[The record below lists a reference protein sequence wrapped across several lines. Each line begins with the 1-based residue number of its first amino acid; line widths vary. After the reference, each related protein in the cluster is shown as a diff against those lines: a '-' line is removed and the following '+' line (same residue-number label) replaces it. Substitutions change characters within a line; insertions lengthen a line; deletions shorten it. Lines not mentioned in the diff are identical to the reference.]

1 MGEAPSACAK
11 NGDFMEIFEN
21 SAAHDEKRERDR
33 ADTQGHSLNTQSPE
47 EIGWLTRKMRL
58 SVNRRLIDKNVL
70 GIEGAFKFGFE
81 PHQLDVMELLAN
93 VMQGYAYSAEFKGPR
108 NNQNFRATDLLSV
121 DIDGTMTLD
130 QAVDDPFV
138 AAHGTFIYT
147 TASHTQEEHRF
158 RIGFALERTIED
170 GAEMRAAVR
179 SLILKFGSD
188 PTASEPARIFFGN
201 RNAEVVWLNGGISN
215 NLLDQLIQQGR
226 GADQSD
232 MDFAKRASSRSNWP
246 LPDDQQLVS
255 ANGVTGTLNDFP
267 RSESLY
273 CPRHKDTHP
282 SAFVIVNR
290 NGQKGIHCKACA
302 QSFWPAEARDKYD
315 FYSFEAAARDVKKI
329 PRPAAD
335 IDAFFDWSP
344 GRQELSAA
352 KIRFVEERYL
362 DDFPIS
368 AGATF
373 IKSPKGTGK
382 TQMLKRVLQ
391 REPGR
396 FLLIG
401 HRRTLI
407 RSTCNKLGLD
417 CYLTEDGQQSA
428 VRQDRYGVCL
438 DSLLKIKTDTPY
450 DYILIDESEQVL
462 AHFLSSTI
470 AEKRIPVLH
479 RFIHLI
485 SRAKRVVALDADL
498 SWNSFL
504 RICEWRQKAAVSGQN
519 TILINTFRSPR
530 GTIRM
535 IPTKQQLF
543 AEVHKAVGANKRCF
557 VTANSRAT
565 IERLEAVLRKSYPD
579 MALIAI
585 TSATVKKLDD
595 NVRAFLDD
603 PRLESTKYQVVL
615 ASPSLGTGVDL
626 SFEREQD
633 HFDVVFGL
641 FQPLILTHFDCDQQ
655 LARVRS
661 PREVRVFID
670 PSKFSFETDLEAV
683 TSDALHY
690 EMMGHLIKGYSPE
703 GRVEYH
709 EWRNNDPLFRIA
721 ASVLSSQRASKN
733 DLKANFIE
741 YVRRQGWEVKS
752 ISSNFAAHQAGTVAW
767 AMGTELAQA
776 KAIGRLM
783 EARSMSDE
791 EFEEVSDTLKE
802 DDFVDDSTR
811 ASFTRSFIERFYREN
826 ISPELIDF
834 DDNGHTRRK
843 VRLFEQL
850 IDKRFLELKV
860 KMAFDVFSSES
871 QSPELIANRG
881 VKELFTTALLAKTPY
896 YSLGEFNLD
905 AECRT
910 EDLTEFVD
918 YVRKHAIT
926 FETQFDR
933 PVRADLAE
941 KPISQLR
948 GIFHEIGLGL
958 IKTRTETIGGKK
970 SYLYGIK
977 KEHFDLMVDI
987 AERRRKANHREKQ
1000 PRSASS

>member
-1 MGEAPSACAK
+1 
-11 NGDFMEIFEN
+11 MEIFDESAVREQSERQN
-21 SAAHDEKRERDR
+21 S
-33 ADTQGHSLNTQSPE
+33 ADTQGRCSEAQRPE
-47 EIGWLTRKMRL
+47 EISWLTRKMRL
-58 SVNRRLIDKNVL
+58 SINRRLIDKNVF
-70 GIEGAFKFGFE
+70 GNKGAFTLGFE
-81 PHQLDVMELLAN
+81 PHQLDVMELLDE
-93 VMQGYAYSAEFKGPR
+93 VLQGYAYSAEYKGPR

-147 TASHTQEEHRF
+147 TASHTPEKHHF
-158 RIGFALERTIED
+158 RIGFALARTIED

-188 PTASEPARIFFGN
+188 PNASEPARIFYGN
-201 RNAEVVWLNGGISN
+201 RKAEVVWLNGGIPSYQ
-215 NLLDQLIQQGR
+215 LDQLIQQGR

-232 MDFAKRASSRSNWP
+232 MDFARRASSRSSWP

-255 ANGVTGTLNDFP
+255 AKGVIGTLSDFP

-302 QSFWPAEARDKYD
+302 QSFWPAQATDKYD
-315 FYSFEAAARDVKKI
+315 FYSFEAAARDVKRI
-329 PRPAAD
+329 PRPADD

-352 KIRFVEERYL
+352 NIRFVEERYL
-362 DDFPIS
+362 DDFPIP

-504 RICEWRQKAAVSGQN
+504 RICEWRQKAAVPGEN
-519 TILINTFRSPR
+519 TILINTFRRPR
-530 GTIRM
+530 GTIRVV
-535 IPTKQQLF
+535 PTKQQLV
-543 AEVHKAVGANKRCF
+543 AEVHKAVGAKKRCF
-557 VTANSRAT
+557 VTANSRAA
-565 IERLEAVLRKSYPD
+565 IERLEASLRKTYSD
-579 MALIAI
+579 VALIAI
-585 TSATVKKLDD
+585 TSTTVKKLDD

-641 FQPLILTHFDCDQQ
+641 FEPLVLTHFDCDQQ
-655 LARVRS
+655 LARVRA
-661 PREVRVFID
+661 PKEVRVFID
-670 PSKFSFETDLEAV
+670 PSRFGFETDLEAV

-709 EWRNNDPLFRIA
+709 EWRHNDPLFRIA

-733 DLKANFIE
+733 DLKTNFIE
-741 YVRRQGWEVKS
+741 YVGRQGWEVKS
-752 ISSNFAAHQAGTVAW
+752 VPSNFAAHQAGTVAW
-767 AMGTELAQA
+767 AMGKKLARA
-776 KAIGRLM
+776 EAIRRLM
-783 EARSMSDE
+783 DARSMTDE
-791 EFEEVSDTLKE
+791 EFEQVSATLKE
-802 DDFVDDSTR
+802 DDFVDDDTR
-811 ASFTRSFIERFYREN
+811 ASFTRSFIERFYQAN
-826 ISPELIDF
+826 ISPELIDL
-834 DDNGHTRRK
+834 DDNGHMRSQ
-843 VRLFEQL
+843 VMLFEQL
-850 IDKRFLELKV
+850 IDKKFLELKV

-871 QSPELIANRG
+871 QSPGLIANRG
-881 VKELFTTALLAKTPY
+881 TKGLFTTALLAKTPY

-941 KPISQLR
+941 KPISQLKAV
-948 GIFHEIGLGL
+948 FHEIGLDL
-958 IKTRTETIGGKK
+958 IKTRTESIGGQK
-970 SYLYGIK
+970 SYLYGIRRDY
-977 KEHFDLMVDI
+977 FDQMIDI
-987 AERRRKANHREKQ
+987 AERRRAADRREIQ
-1000 PRSASS
+1000 PRPVSS